1 METYIVNGSLSCF
14 LLQTGFLLVLPHL
27 VYVNKDCVHAD
38 QTFALKLL
46 KRTLSGLFLHLKN
59 SSKGDAYVLRGIVK
73 E

>member
-1 METYIVNGSLSCF
+1 M
-14 LLQTGFLLVLPHL
+14 LPHL